1 MQTSLRSI
9 CGWHCFGGRLWAVT
23 LLIWDYSSILAPPER
38 FRDAGSEVFAVCVTA
53 PFHWPWQSRN
63 HQYLCPSTPLSPPPS
78 QGVDPVT
85 RSTQRLLHL
94 QRRKSGWHFEE
105 WPQTEHNQL
114 FMKKVVFVVFIS
126 FFFFLFFFCAT
137 RWQWTH
143 SNICL
148 LQVKWRHEVAKHDLI
163 CGWNWGYWTQ
173 YEHTET
179 EWGFLWE
186 CLSKTTSLT
195 FRWEM
200 KMTNSHAD
208 DFLPWVLQFPSMGS
222 LAETTEQDFL
232 LCHSPEVVSE
242 KDNEHPLAFQVENT
256 MCN

>member
-1 MQTSLRSI
+1 MAVQEPSVSLSF
-9 CGWHCFGGRLWAVT
+9 HP
-23 LLIWDYSSILAPPER
+23 LIPTPQSGSWSCNKINTKAPPSTEKKKWLT
-38 FRDAGSEVFAVCVTA
+38 FRRMTPNWA
-53 PFHWPWQSRN
+53 QSAL
-63 HQYLCPSTPLSPPPS
+63 Y
-78 QGVDPVT
+78 
-85 RSTQRLLHL
+85 
-94 QRRKSGWHFEE
+94 EE
-105 WPQTEHNQL
+105 GG
-114 FMKKVVFVVFIS
+114 FCCFYFI
-126 FFFFLFFFCAT
+126 FFLLVFFCAT

-143 SNICL
+143 SNVCL